1 MEHGLRRPAIRES
14 RAPVVGVLLAAVV
27 LAGCGGGGNKANAHD
42 ADVQKAVES
51 KIRETVNLNAL
62 GQGTSI
68 KYLIVQCLP
77 ESDTT
82 LSCIVSGSVQGQPVS
97 ATWEG
102 IIDPDTGRFNV
113 HSTS

>member
-1 MEHGLRRPAIRES
+1 MKQLTLAC
-14 RAPVVGVLLAAVV
+14 VLTV
-27 LAGCGGGGNKANAHD
+27 LIVGCGGSKKADAHD
-42 ADVQKAVES
+42 PDVQRAVES

-77 ESDTT
+77 ESDTKVT
-82 LSCIVSGSVQGQPVS
+82 CIVSGSVQDQPVS

-102 IIDPDTGRFNV
+102 IVDPETGRFNV